1 VELDYFQFLLA
12 GDLAQR
18 PESEIDSGGYV
29 LNTLPA
35 SLWCLLTTSSFE
47 ECVLKAVNLGGDTD
61 TTGCVAG
68 GLAGV
73 HYGFS
78 AIPEKWIQALARR
91 GDVEALFSDFT
102 RLTESKQ

>member
-1 VELDYFQFLLA
+1 MLLA
-12 GDLAQR
+12 GDLAKR
-18 PESEIDSGGYV
+18 SESDITSGGYV
-29 LNTLPA
+29 LETLAA

-73 HYGFS
+73 HYGLS
-78 AIPEKWIQALARR
+78 AIPEKWLQAIARH
-91 GDVEALFSDFT
+91 DEVESLFGRFAEIIP
-102 RLTESKQ
+102 RPK